1 MHIKMDFASGALDWS
16 HELEVEY
23 LNRFLGVEPL
33 NKSGTENFILG
44 IQNISMQEALS
55 QNMQELYKP

>member
-23 LNRFLGVEPL
+23 LSRFLESL
-33 NKSGTENFILG
+33 NKSGIENLILG
-44 IQNISMQEALS
+44 IQNISMQKALS